1 DFIAY
6 LKLANDFYSKNI
18 SLKRAFENVL
28 LKERPWLYTTLAM
41 ACYGNSDEKRDLSE
55 FYAKLGCNKNMI
67 NTVLRFGKLAYAVKN
82 ITVLKNLTK
91 RIIK

>member
-1 DFIAY
+1 
-6 LKLANDFYSKNI
+6 
-18 SLKRAFENVL
+18 
-28 LKERPWLYTTLAM
+28 
-41 ACYGNSDEKRDLSE
+41 CYGNSDEKRDLSE